1 MALAGQCARRYCSGM
16 ATPVRLV
23 ARVGLSDDPTPAGL
37 TFYDVDTL
45 GQRQTLPGGPV
56 VNLDVTPFVELDDQR
71 RIDTEAFG
79 LSIGL
84 RDRGDLESEVR
95 ESIFEEDLREVAAF
109 DAAVAEMVPEL
120 DEIAAALREQD
131 VDTDAGRL
139 RALPFV
145 VELDAAVEARFE
157 KPRG

>member
-1 MALAGQCARRYCSGM
+1 M
-16 ATPVRLV
+16 ATPARLG

-37 TFYDVDTL
+37 TFSDVDTL

-71 RIDTEAFG
+71 RIDAEAFG

-84 RDRGDLESEVR
+84 RDRGDLEAEVR
-95 ESIFEEDLREVAAF
+95 ESIFEDELREVAGF

-120 DEIAAALREQD
+120 DEIAAALAEQG
-131 VDTDAGRL
+131 VDTDAGGL

-145 VELDAAVEARFE
+145 VELDAAVEARFGE
-157 KPRG
+157 PRG

>member
-1 MALAGQCARRYCSGM
+1 MALGGQCARRYCSGM
-16 ATPVRLV
+16 ATPVRLG

-84 RDRGDLESEVR
+84 RDRGDLEAEVR
-95 ESIFEEDLREVAAF
+95 ESIFEDELREVAAF

-120 DEIAAALREQD
+120 DEIAAALER
-131 VDTDAGRL
+131 TRRGHGCRRL

-145 VELDAAVEARFE
+145 VELDAAVEARFGE
-157 KPRG
+157 PGG